1 MDNMEKI
8 YTVMFA
14 DVAGSTQLYER
25 MGDQLAKSIIDE
37 VIGMMSDFTKLNS
50 GTVIKTIGDEVMCRF
65 DDVNDAVD
73 AACQIQEKLNTSIVQ
88 GAIVSV
94 RIGLHAGPAILQS
107 DGDLFGDAVNV
118 AARMAGIAKGRQIIL
133 TQSSADLLTPQLR
146 EKAREFD
153 RAYVKGKSSEIVIS
167 ELVWEN
173 SDVTQMVSLS
183 GIMPTGN
190 NKEPVLELACGGQ
203 KKVVNKNI
211 PELSIGRGNQSDLIV
226 NASLASRSHAKIA
239 FRRGKFILSD
249 MSTNG
254 TFVLMNNG
262 QQHYLRREELLLT
275 GSGKITLGQPL
286 SDSDETSVIDFSV
299 ID

>member
-1 MDNMEKI
+1 MDKEERI

-25 MGDQLAKSIIDE
+25 MGDQVAKSIIDE
-37 VIGMMSDFTKLNS
+37 VITMMSEYTRMNS

-73 AACQIQEKLNTSIVQ
+73 AACQIQEKLNTSVIQ
-88 GAIVSV
+88 GAIVNV
-94 RIGLHAGPAILQS
+94 RIGLHAGPAILQK

-118 AARMAGIAKGRQIIL
+118 AARMAGIAKGRQVIL
-133 TQSSADLLTPQLR
+133 TQSSANMLTPQLK

-153 RAYVKGKSSEIVIS
+153 RAYVKGKSEEIVIS

-173 SDVTQMVSLS
+173 TDVTQMVSLS
-183 GIMPTGN
+183 GIMPAAT
-190 NKEPVLELACGGQ
+190 KEPVLELGCGGQ

-211 PELSIGRGNQSDLIV
+211 AELSIGRGNQSDLIV

-239 FRRGKFILSD
+239 YRRGKFILSD

-254 TFVLMNNG
+254 TFVVTDSG

-275 GSGKITLGQPL
+275 GGGKISLGQPL
-286 SDSDETSVIDFSV
+286 SDSAELTVIEYKIV
-299 ID
+299 E